1 MRKQKLNF
9 KVEINEKL
17 DELFG
22 NCIIKTLY
30 RNQVVRVD
38 HTHIPLSELSN
49 ERVQAEIQKI
59 VEKTLG
65 IENAEI
71 KATRKR
77 LKKI

>member
-22 NCIIKTLY
+22 NCTIKTLY

-59 VEKTLG
+59 VMDITG
-65 IENAEI
+65 IENATI
-71 KATRKR
+71 KA
-77 LKKI
+77 KKARN

>member
-1 MRKQKLNF
+1 MRKNKLDF
-9 KVEINEKL
+9 KVLIDEKL

-30 RNQVVRVD
+30 KNEVVRVD

-59 VEKTLG
+59 VVDITG
-65 IENAEI
+65 IENATI
-71 KATRKR
+71 KA
-77 LKKI
+77 KKARN